1 MAYIDCFFTLLLH
14 TCDRVLDADGR
25 DDERGRHDGE
35 PDQLEQRPLLG
46 VAQVPDA
53 LDADHRAEVPQLLL
67 NELEPRHLEKVI
79 LV

>member
-1 MAYIDCFFTLLLH
+1 MVFH
-14 TCDRVLDADGR
+14 TCDWVFDTDGR
-25 DDERGRHDGE
+25 YDERGRHDGE
-35 PDQLEQRPLLG
+35 PDQLEQGPLLS

-79 LV
+79 SV